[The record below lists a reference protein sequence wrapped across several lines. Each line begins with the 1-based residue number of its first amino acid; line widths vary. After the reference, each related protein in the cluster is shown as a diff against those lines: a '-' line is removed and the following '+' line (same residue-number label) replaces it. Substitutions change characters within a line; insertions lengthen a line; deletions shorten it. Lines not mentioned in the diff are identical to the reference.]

1 MIYKSTFERINESIY
16 DQFMDSS
23 IVYFSTEIY
32 INMKRSIKKKD
43 EIDERKQYSKVMNIA
58 FF

>member
-1 MIYKSTFERINESIY
+1 
-16 DQFMDSS
+16 MDSS